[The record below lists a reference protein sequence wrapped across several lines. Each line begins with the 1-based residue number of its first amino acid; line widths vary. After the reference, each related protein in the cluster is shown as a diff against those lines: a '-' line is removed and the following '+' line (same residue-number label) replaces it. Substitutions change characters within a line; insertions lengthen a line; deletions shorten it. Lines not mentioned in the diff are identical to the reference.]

1 MILLK
6 YVFVILH
13 VITGAAWFGLGLRLA
28 GKARMVTTSDVSVAR
43 ALADD
48 TARSVYLMNIFVVL
62 TLLFSVG
69 AFFAGGAAV
78 GKNAFAFYGPTYHT
92 SLLLM
97 VILTVVQLFV
107 IRTGW
112 NTLQMAMDSGDS
124 GEFIESGRK
133 RVAMGTG
140 IGHLTWLVIL
150 VLMFWPQLSAGL

>member
-6 YVFVILH
+6 YILVILH

-28 GKARMVTTSDVSVAR
+28 GKARMVTSSDASAAR

-48 TARSVYLMNIFVVL
+48 TARSVYLMNVFILL
-62 TLLFSVG
+62 TLVFSLA
-69 AFFAGGAAV
+69 AFFVGG
-78 GKNAFAFYGPTYHT
+78 GFATYGPTYHT
-92 SLLLM
+92 SLLLI
-97 VILTVVQLFV
+97 VILTVVQFFV

-112 NTLQMAMDSGDS
+112 NTLQTAVESDGDN
-124 GEFIESGRK
+124 GIIESARK

-150 VLMFWPQLSAGL
+150 VLMFWPRISAAM